1 MVTNREKEE
10 KLNKILEKL
19 STTRNSDECSVALHK
34 LLIDDCGGKLYKYTS
49 IKEYTISAIVNNT
62 LHFSSPSVFNDPFDC
77 KIGIDYSTLV
87 EALYQDEFK
96 KIESYFS
103 DFLTL
108 KSGRKTIDEMSAERL
123 PIICQWENN
132 KKLIN
137 FIDKMNDTSFTDEE
151 MNKTLVDNFDVVLEV
166 LNPLL
171 DSISDE
177 KKVPITPA
185 MLSEV
190 LKNMSVDGKV
200 QLVQSRGA
208 HSDCMKNF
216 GMDIDTDEIN
226 LTEKV
231 YEKIYPENKEATKQ
245 MKKFFDTLEKEL
257 NELFYMHF
265 KVCCLCTSNKNKLMW
280 SHYADSHK
288 GICIEYDFSRLV
300 AEMQPMPVIYTNARL
315 QFPWE
320 VAVKAT
326 QENQSEAITH
336 FMKALLT
343 KDQIWSY
350 ENEWRLIVQADSG
363 KDDITA
369 PPIKCIYLGA
379 LCSDENKSQIKAVA
393 DKLSIPVR
401 QMEVDRG
408 KYELHAANV

>member
-1 MVTNREKEE
+1 MVTNQEKEE

-19 STTRNSDECSVALHK
+19 STTRNSDECSVDLHK

-49 IKEYTISAIVNNT
+49 IKDYTISAIVNNT

-77 KIGIDYSTLV
+77 KIGIDYSALV

-108 KSGRKTIDEMSAERL
+108 RSGRKTIDEMSAERL

-137 FIDKMNDTSFTDEE
+137 FIDKINDTSFTDEE

-177 KKVPITPA
+177 KKMPITSA

-190 LKNMSVDGKV
+190 LKNMSVDGKA
-200 QLVQSRGA
+200 QLVQNKGA
-208 HSDCMKNF
+208 YFDCMKSF

-231 YEKIYPENKEATKQ
+231 YEKIYPENKEAPKQ
-245 MKKFFDTLEKEL
+245 MKEFFCTLEKGL
-257 NELFYMHF
+257 NELFYMNF
-265 KVCCLCTSNKNKLMW
+265 KVCCLCTSNKSKLMW
-280 SHYADSHK
+280 SHYADSYK
-288 GICIEYDFSRLV
+288 GICIEYDFSDLS
-300 AEMQPMPVIYTNARL
+300 AEMQPMPVIYTNTRL

-326 QENQSEAITH
+326 PKSQNEAITH

-350 ENEWRLIVQADSG
+350 ENEWRLIIQADSG
-363 KDDITA
+363 KDDIPA

-379 LCSDENKSQIKAVA
+379 LCSDESKSQIKAVA

-401 QMEVDRG
+401 QMKVDRG
-408 KYELHAANV
+408 KYELHATGI